1 MFSDLLGS
9 AICYVHYA
17 DFVRPDF
24 GKILHT
30 NRPYHGLVLND
41 PDVKRDYIFEDGR
54 ILHTEG
60 NTLFYLPKGSS
71 YRVQR
76 IGGEGGCYAINFD
89 LTPQLSTAP
98 FMRVLKNAEGVRRS
112 FREAARVFGGPS
124 QTGLTVAQRSI
135 CEILLAGY
143 EEEKRAYVPD
153 SRALQIAPAM
163 EKIHAEFYK
172 NELRIAELAALCGIS
187 EVYFRRIF
195 HALYGKSPKEYVI
208 DMRIE
213 RARRL
218 LSDGGFTVREVA
230 ALCGYF
236 EETHFSREFKR
247 HVGCSPSDY
256 TT

>member
-1 MFSDLLGS
+1 MFSDLLES
-9 AICYVHYA
+9 AVSYVHFANYVPPA
-17 DFVRPDF
+17 F

-30 NRPYHGLVLND
+30 NRLYHGLVLND

-54 ILHTEG
+54 VLHTEG
-60 NTLFYLPKGSS
+60 NTLFYLPKGSN

-76 IGGEGGCYAINFD
+76 ISGEGGCYAINFD
-89 LTPQLSTAP
+89 FTPQLSAAP
-98 FMRVLKNAEGVRRS
+98 FMHVLKNAEGVRRS
-112 FREAARVFGGPS
+112 FREATRVFGTGI
-124 QTGLTVAQRSI
+124 TGLTVAQRSI
-135 CEILLAGY
+135 CEILLFGY

-153 SRALQIAPAM
+153 SRAVQIAPAM

-195 HALYGKSPKEYVI
+195 HALHGKSPKEYVI

-218 LSDGGFTVREVA
+218 LSDGGFSVREVA
-230 ALCGYF
+230 ALCGYY
-236 EETHFSREFKR
+236 EETHFSREFK
-247 HVGCSPSDY
+247 HHTGCSPSDY
-256 TT
+256 AK

>member
-1 MFSDLLGS
+1 MFLDLLGS
-9 AICYVHYA
+9 AVCYVHYA
-17 DFVRPDF
+17 DFVPPAF
-24 GKILHT
+24 GKLLHT

-41 PDVKRDYIFEDGR
+41 PGVARDYIFEDGKV
-54 ILHTEG
+54 LHTKG

-76 IGGEGGCYAINFD
+76 ISGKGGCYAINFD
-89 LTPQLSTAP
+89 FTPQISAAP
-98 FMRVLKNAEGVRRS
+98 FMQVLRNAESVRRS
-112 FREAARVFGGPS
+112 FREAARVFGTGI
-124 QTGLTVAQRSI
+124 TGLTVAQRSI

-143 EEEKRAYVPD
+143 EEEKHAYVPD
-153 SRALQIAPAM
+153 SRAAQLAPAM
-163 EKIHAEFYK
+163 AKIHAEFYK

-195 HALYGKSPKEYVI
+195 HALHGKSPKEYVI

-218 LSDGGFTVREVA
+218 LSDGSFTVREVA

-247 HVGCSPSDY
+247 HTGCSPSDY
-256 TT
+256 AK